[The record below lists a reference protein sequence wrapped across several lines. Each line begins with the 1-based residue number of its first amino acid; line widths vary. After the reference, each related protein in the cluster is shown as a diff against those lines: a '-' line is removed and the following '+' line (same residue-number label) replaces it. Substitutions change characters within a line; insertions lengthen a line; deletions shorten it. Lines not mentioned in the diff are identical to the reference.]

1 MTHEATS
8 WRDTHN
14 PTFDRPVDR
23 SMVHRRAAAEVFLT
37 GAHQISQREWA
48 FDVQISRGHVLVPPH
63 TSEIPLTL
71 CIEALRQM
79 GLYMAHSGYAIPTD
93 WAFTLQKTTFAW
105 LPDARVA
112 FPEFGPLE
120 LTTHLVVTGETLRK
134 GTVSGLEASL
144 EFYVGTEKVAVG
156 TGELRCI
163 SPVHYRAL
171 RRGAP
176 APHDV
181 VRRYDPTP
189 VRELRET
196 PDGYLGL
203 VGYNHANPFFFDH
216 PVDHVPGMLLLH
228 TMTHLFD
235 LTFPLLTARS
245 VDLTCDSFPEFDP
258 PVSFRTVR
266 GADGTTLDVVFSQNG
281 REIAE
286 GRVTGINASS
296 IAGDSTLPGID
307 AGDPSPVVQGAVL

>member
-1 MTHEATS
+1 
-8 WRDTHN
+8 
-14 PTFDRPVDR
+14 
-23 SMVHRRAAAEVFLT
+23 MVHRRAAAEVFLT

-176 APHDV
+176 AP
-181 VRRYDPTP
+181 T
-189 VRELRET
+189 T
-196 PDGYLGL
+196 W
-203 VGYNHANPFFFDH
+203 
-216 PVDHVPGMLLLH
+216 
-228 TMTHLFD
+228 
-235 LTFPLLTARS
+235 
-245 VDLTCDSFPEFDP
+245 C
-258 PVSFRTVR
+258 
-266 GADGTTLDVVFSQNG
+266 DGTT
-281 REIAE
+281 RPRCE
-286 GRVTGINASS
+286 SS
-296 IAGDSTLPGID
+296 ERPPTATWGSSATTTPTPSSSTIPSTTSPGCSSCT
-307 AGDPSPVVQGAVL
+307 P